1 MEYNLEQIALLVEI
15 IGGVAIIISL
25 VFVGLQLKESA
36 KATRSATAA
45 TTVSEITSWYSNLG
59 NSEQGSKVFYN
70 FITIPE
76 SLTPEEQYQAIMNAH
91 GIVLSWQNSF
101 YLVREGTLD
110 EGVHKSLVEIINGI
124 KNSPGFIIF
133 WKSRKSIFLQEF
145 QEYVEKIME
154 SDKSNSENLYR
165 HEEEERTNANNV

>member
-15 IGGVAIIISL
+15 IGGVAIFISL

-59 NSEQGSKVFYN
+59 NSEQGSKVFYK
-70 FITIPE
+70 FMTEPE
-76 SLTPEEQYQAIMNAH
+76 SLTPEERYQAIMNGH

-101 YLVREGTLD
+101 YLVKEGTLD
-110 EGVHKSLVEIINGI
+110 KDVHNSLIEIINGV
-124 KNSPGFIIF
+124 K
-133 WKSRKSIFLQEF
+133 K
-145 QEYVEKIME
+145 
-154 SDKSNSENLYR
+154 
-165 HEEEERTNANNV
+165 